1 MEIPQ
6 IHSIAPAVEPLQP
19 VQPAPTLP
27 ELESQSDEGRKGSES
42 PGGTWDPRWDPMAHN
57 WPTTNVWW
65 ILVVPPVG
73 ISKLAFK
80 HFTID
85 SLSGSIVRWVNQ
97 AT

>member
-27 ELESQSDEGRKGSES
+27 ELESQSDEGRKGSKS
-42 PGGTWDPRWDPMAHN
+42 PGGTWETMAYN
-57 WPTTNVWW
+57 WPITNVWW